1 MIFFRF
7 STSHNVTTS
16 VELSVVASFLPLG
29 EKLKENTKHE
39 VALRNMMIEG
49 ILSVQ
54 AGENPRVI
62 FDKLEGFLSPAERR
76 AARARVEG
84 AQAAAA

>member
-1 MIFFRF
+1 M
-7 STSHNVTTS
+7 
-16 VELSVVASFLPLG
+16 FLPLV